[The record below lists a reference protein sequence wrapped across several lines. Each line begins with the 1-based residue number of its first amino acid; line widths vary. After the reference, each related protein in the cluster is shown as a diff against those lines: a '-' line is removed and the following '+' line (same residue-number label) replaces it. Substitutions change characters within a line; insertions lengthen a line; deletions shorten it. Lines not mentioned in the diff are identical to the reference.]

1 MFGLKKKNCVWLKGF
16 DFYREME
23 KDVEENIIMVMFR
36 RKRERER
43 ENPIDYCVFHGFFI
57 TTSTITTFLL
67 FFYEKT
73 PIPIC
78 LFSEKRKGG
87 LHFQLICMW
96 CWTQVGEVGELSEIF
111 QWKGEVPKGLPDWKD
126 EEKEHLGEELSDVLL
141 YLVRLSDIC
150 GVDLGKAAL
159 RKVELNAIKY
169 PVNQCKGSS
178 RKYNHL
184 IKNNGSESI

>member
-1 MFGLKKKNCVWLKGF
+1 MKGVSTDSVEGENVTLEDLKQKMAEFAK
-16 DFYREME
+16 
-23 KDVEENIIMVMFR
+23 
-36 RKRERER
+36 ER
-43 ENPIDYCVFHGFFI
+43 NWDQFH
-57 TTSTITTFLL
+57 SPRNLL
-67 FFYEKT
+67 
-73 PIPIC
+73 
-78 LFSEKRKGG
+78 LA
-87 LHFQLICMW
+87 L
-96 CWTQVGEVGELSEIF
+96 VGEVGELSEIF